1 MTICKISA
9 DATGS
14 TLTLL
19 RGPRLLLRQPSS
31 NRLHLLACRRNALPS
46 IRRCVNQL
54 FQISRK
60 LRSIGVSNL
69 TEDWFDLC
77 KHSYVLPVAVIE
89 ELQTYCS
96 VVDERRSHIPIG
108 NDHTNIATVLAKQ
121 RRTEVSDRFWM
132 KLTEIPVP
140 GFPHSFF
147 AAQFVQSENKSR
159 FLLLRHCRSSP
170 LSL

>member
-1 MTICKISA
+1 MPNRVRAVTVLTNDKIFA

-19 RGPRLLLRQPSS
+19 CGPRLLLRQSSS

-69 TEDWFDLC
+69 TEDWFDFRE
-77 KHSYVLPVAVIE
+77 HSNMLPVAVIE

-108 NDHTNIATVLAKQ
+108 YDHTNIAAVLAEQ
-121 RRTEVSDRFWM
+121 RRTEVSDRFRM
-132 KLTEIPVP
+132 KLT
-140 GFPHSFF
+140 
-147 AAQFVQSENKSR
+147 
-159 FLLLRHCRSSP
+159 
-170 LSL
+170 